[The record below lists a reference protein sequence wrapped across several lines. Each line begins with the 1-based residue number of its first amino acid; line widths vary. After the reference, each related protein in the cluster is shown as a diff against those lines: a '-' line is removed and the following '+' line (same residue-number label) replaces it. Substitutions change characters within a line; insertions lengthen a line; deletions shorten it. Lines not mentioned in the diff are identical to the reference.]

1 MANSEKQTIVVIGAG
16 IIGVT
21 SALILLETLPRQQYH
36 ILLAS
41 EYFSTD
47 DGPNPSYPTTLSGA
61 HYRPIPATTPQ
72 LKHEARLAKATYNRF
87 KALAAAHPEYGVE
100 FMEGIDYV
108 SGQATPTYKALL
120 PDYVETD
127 GFRVL
132 DASEVPEGV
141 EFGARYEAFCVDPE
155 VYMMHMLRRF
165 KIGGGEVR
173 RMRLKS
179 VEEGFEIKGRHGR
192 VRMVVNC
199 TGVGIDDPKSF
210 IIRGQTCL
218 VSNYCDKT
226 ITKQNAD
233 GTWSFLVPRPLNGG
247 TIVGGTKQPNDWS
260 PEPSPAVRNQ
270 LLQNA
275 ANLYPAILNKDGQ
288 FEVVRDVVGR
298 RPAREGGMR
307 LELET
312 LPAGNRKV
320 VHAYGLAGRGV
331 ELSWGVAD
339 EILKMVQ
346 AELEGGVPRSRL

>member
-165 KIGGGEVR
+165 KIGGGGGKADAVEVCR
-173 RMRLKS
+173 R
-179 VEEGFEIKGRHGR
+179 G
-192 VRMVVNC
+192 VRDQG
-199 TGVGIDDPKSF
+199 TAWK
-210 IIRGQTCL
+210 GQTCL

-260 PEPSPAVRNQ
+260 PEPSLAVRNQ

-339 EILKMVQ
+339 EVLKMVQ